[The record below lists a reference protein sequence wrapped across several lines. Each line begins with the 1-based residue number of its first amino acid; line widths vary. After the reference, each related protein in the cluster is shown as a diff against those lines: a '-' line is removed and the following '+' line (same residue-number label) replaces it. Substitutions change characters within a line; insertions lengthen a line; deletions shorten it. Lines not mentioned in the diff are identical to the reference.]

1 MKARIGPK
9 NALKKFGG
17 LFHQVFLFSIW

>member
-1 MKARIGPK
+1 MKARIGQK
-9 NALKKFGG
+9 NPLKKFGG